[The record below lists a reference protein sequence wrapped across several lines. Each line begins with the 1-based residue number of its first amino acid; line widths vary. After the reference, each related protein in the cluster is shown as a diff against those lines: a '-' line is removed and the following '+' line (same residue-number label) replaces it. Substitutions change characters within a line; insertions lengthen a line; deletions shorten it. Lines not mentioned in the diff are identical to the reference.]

1 MSAQPYPDGGTASR
15 PFRYL
20 PRHEHEAIGDD
31 GVRVGGMR
39 RRVAGDIDV
48 VDCAGFYLRP
58 SCSASFA
65 VKWIEAFF
73 GFG

>member
-1 MSAQPYPDGGTASR
+1 
-15 PFRYL
+15 
-20 PRHEHEAIGDD
+20 
-31 GVRVGGMR
+31 MR